1 MVLVVLAIIWVAVLV
16 PPAIRAR
23 AEARPA
29 DSIGAFRRQLTVLRR
44 ARPQWGH
51 HRAAPDPWATQLPVP
66 SAVVDLHRRRL
77 EATASNPLRSVAR
90 LNQASFRAVSARSR
104 TLRRRRDILVAL
116 LASAGATLLLALMG
130 LGIMLWL
137 HLVADVLL
145 VGYVALLI
153 RQRNLAAERELK
165 VRFLPRPQAVE
176 PAYLRRSVN

>member
-44 ARPQWGH
+44 ARPQWGG
-51 HRAAPDPWATQLPVP
+51 RGTGEAWPTESYVP
-66 SAVVDLHRRRL
+66 SAVVDLHRRQVAGS
-77 EATASNPLRSVAR
+77 ATNPLSGVAR
-90 LNQASFRAVSARSR
+90 LHQPSFRAASARSR
-104 TLRRRRDILVAL
+104 TLRRRRDVLVVL
-116 LASAGATLLLALMG
+116 LASAGVTLLLALMG
-130 LGIMLWL
+130 VGMMLVL
-137 HLVADVLL
+137 HLLVDVLL
-145 VGYVALLI
+145 AGYIALLV

-165 VRFLPRPQAVE
+165 VRFLPRRQAVE